1 MILTAIRTAFFPIL
15 ICALLL
21 TQACFAQ
28 PVQNQIFNF
37 ARNDELEWVSVN
49 ADDLANY
56 MDTSRVSCSANSS
69 EIEFTWAA
77 ESGDWVVYDKYN
89 SNGTFF
95 SRTIRFAASEH
106 IIEMTKHSRNSRSVV
121 KVGGNDIAHYDFL
134 LTEPKIITQSSDFPF
149 PLPNCASTIFTR
161 TQK

>member
-1 MILTAIRTAFFPIL
+1 MTLTTIRKAFFPIL

-21 TQACFAQ
+21 AQACFAQ
-28 PVQNQIFNF
+28 PVQNQIFDF
-37 ARNDELEWVSVN
+37 ARTDEGEWVTVNNTDELEEY
-49 ADDLANY
+49 L
-56 MDTSRVSCSANSS
+56 DTSRVSCSANSS

-77 ESGDWVVYDKYN
+77 ESGDWVVYDKYS

-134 LTEPKIITQSSDFPF
+134 LTEPKIITESDAFPF

-161 TQK
+161 R